1 LPLIDYCCVVW
12 GACSNE
18 GLNRILKLQKRTAR
32 LILDQDP
39 IAPSES
45 LFKQLGWMSIEQ
57 RIKHHQYLLV
67 SKCLKNEAPV
77 YLKNK
82 IQYLSDRNP
91 YSFRNVVSETLQIPN
106 AKTELFKK
114 TFTYSEPKLW
124 NELPFSIW
132 QVSFYNAF
140 KTKVKSLILNDDV
153 P

>member
-1 LPLIDYCCVVW
+1 M
-12 GACSNE
+12 
-18 GLNRILKLQKRTAR
+18 
-32 LILDQDP
+32 ILDQDP
-39 IAPSES
+39 IAPSEP

-57 RIKHHQYLLV
+57 RIKYHKYLLV

-77 YLKNK
+77 YLENK

-91 YSFRNVVSETLQIPN
+91 YSLRNVVCEKLQIPN
-106 AKTELFKK
+106 TKTELLKK
-114 TFTYSEPKLW
+114 NFYILWTKAMVLW

-132 QVSFYNAF
+132 QVSSYNAF

>member
-1 LPLIDYCCVVW
+1 M
-12 GACSNE
+12 
-18 GLNRILKLQKRTAR
+18 LKPRSWR
-32 LILDQDP
+32 GVLDTT
-39 IAPSES
+39 
-45 LFKQLGWMSIEQ
+45 L
-57 RIKHHQYLLV
+57 
-67 SKCLKNEAPV
+67 

-91 YSFRNVVSETLQIPN
+91 YSLRNVVSEKLHIPT

-114 TFTYSEPKLW
+114 TFTYSGPKLW

-140 KTKVKSLILNDDV
+140 KTKLKSLILNDDV